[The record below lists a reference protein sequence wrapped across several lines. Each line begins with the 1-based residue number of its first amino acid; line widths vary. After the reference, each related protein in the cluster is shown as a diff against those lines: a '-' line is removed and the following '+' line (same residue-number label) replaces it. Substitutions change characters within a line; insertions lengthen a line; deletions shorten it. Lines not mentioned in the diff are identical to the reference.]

1 MKRGMDM
8 ADLINKGKV
17 KAASLKKMNNR
28 MNYFKVAPS
37 ALEKVM
43 ELEKYTNSTAI
54 DKKLIE
60 LIKIRVSQI
69 NGCSYCLNMHTK
81 TARKL
86 KVPEEQ
92 IEQLDKW
99 KEADIF
105 TPSERVAIE
114 LAESVT
120 LIADN
125 GVNDD
130 LYERVRKHYDEKEY
144 VDLIMII
151 NQINIWNRI
160 SISMGNPG
168 T

>member
-1 MKRGMDM
+1 
-8 ADLINKGKV
+8 
-17 KAASLKKMNNR
+17 MNNR

-54 DKKLIE
+54 DKKLME

-114 LAESVT
+114 LSESVT

-160 SISMGNPG
+160 SISMGNQG

>member
-1 MKRGMDM
+1 
-8 ADLINKGKV
+8 
-17 KAASLKKMNNR
+17 MNNR

-54 DKKLIE
+54 DKKIIE